1 MMGLAASR
9 VAAACGVASPPVLHF
24 LAHYAVNIV
33 WAPIFFGLQ
42 RLRPALF
49 MNYALTISVGVLIAQ
64 YCAAV
69 SAATGLL
76 LLPYALWLLFATA
89 LNFRICALNPGA
101 YNNARWQADLS
112 KLQSRAASVVA

>member
-1 MMGLAASR
+1 MIGAIKSWYRKINLPTWTPPDRIFAPVWTTLYAMMGIATAQ
-9 VAAACGVASPPVLHF
+9 VAGVRGVASAPVLHF

-69 SAATGLL
+69 SAA
-76 LLPYALWLLFATA
+76 AL
-89 LNFRICALNPGA
+89 
-101 YNNARWQADLS
+101 
-112 KLQSRAASVVA
+112 SRAATFCRSARHSVP